1 VRLSLSSFCR
11 SYSDSSHRQTVFY
24 TPGTSL
30 RVAQGEEIKGT
41 LTCAPNNRNNRDL
54 DISITYGTESSGET
68 RFDYKMCVLPS
79 VSLLGH

>member
-1 VRLSLSSFCR
+1 
-11 SYSDSSHRQTVFY
+11 
-24 TPGTSL
+24 
-30 RVAQGEEIKGT
+30 

-68 RFDYKMCVLPS
+68 RFDYKMYVLPF